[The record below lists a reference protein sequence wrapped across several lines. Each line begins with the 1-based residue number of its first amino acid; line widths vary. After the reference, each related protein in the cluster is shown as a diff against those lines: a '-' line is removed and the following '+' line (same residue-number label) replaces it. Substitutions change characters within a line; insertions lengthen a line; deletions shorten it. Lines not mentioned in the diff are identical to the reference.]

1 MPYRSFF
8 MLVLLMAG
16 FCLPSTAQTFKRKP
30 KGKATAEKPAAT
42 MPAANPA
49 KVTKPVTALPEEAAN
64 TNPDRITTH
73 ELKRK
78 LDAKEDIVI
87 LDNRTGS
94 AWIGS
99 QVKIKGAVH
108 LPLQELL
115 TSLDKLPKDKEIIT
129 YCT

>member
-1 MPYRSFF
+1 MQVRSI
-8 MLVLLMAG
+8 LV
-16 FCLPSTAQTFKRKP
+16 FCLLVCIVSANAQTFKRKP
-30 KGKATAEKPAAT
+30 KGKTAAEKPAT
-42 MPAANPA
+42 VKPA
-49 KVTKPVTALPEEAAN
+49 KVTKPVAALPEEDVN

-87 LDNRTGS
+87 IDNRAGS

-99 QVKIKGAVH
+99 QVKIKGALH
-108 LPLQELL
+108 IPLQQLL

>member
-1 MPYRSFF
+1 M
-8 MLVLLMAG
+8 
-16 FCLPSTAQTFKRKP
+16 
-30 KGKATAEKPAAT
+30 
-42 MPAANPA
+42 
-49 KVTKPVTALPEEAAN
+49 PEEDVN

-78 LDAKEDIVI
+78 LDAKEDILI

-99 QVKIKGAVH
+99 QVKIKGAIH
-108 LPLQELL
+108 MPLQELM
-115 TSLDKLPKDKEIIT
+115 TKLDKLPKDKEIIT